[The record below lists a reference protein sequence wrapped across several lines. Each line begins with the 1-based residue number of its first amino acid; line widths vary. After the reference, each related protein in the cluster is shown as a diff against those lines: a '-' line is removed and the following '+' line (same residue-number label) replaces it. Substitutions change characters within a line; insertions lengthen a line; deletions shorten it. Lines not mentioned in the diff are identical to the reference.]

1 MRSGYIDALIYVLLS
16 SVAFVFLNNLIADVN
31 PLIALLVMSSVALMV
46 FNLLSFKRIDRKS
59 VV

>member
-46 FNLLSFKRIDRKS
+46 EF
-59 VV
+59 